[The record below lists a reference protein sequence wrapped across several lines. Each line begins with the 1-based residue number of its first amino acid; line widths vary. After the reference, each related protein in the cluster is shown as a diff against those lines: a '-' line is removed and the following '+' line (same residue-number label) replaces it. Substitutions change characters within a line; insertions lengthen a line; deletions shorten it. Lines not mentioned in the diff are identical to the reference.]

1 MNVALCHGHE
11 RMVIEREV
19 EPCVA
24 WQIRTCHH
32 PPRKVQL
39 RRTPAPHATLSCH
52 AMPRAARTCREM
64 HAPRRAASV
73 DASTRARAARKITN
87 KRAAR
92 SAPLRAPLRATR
104 SAARWVLRTRAPRSA
119 HRAPCCA
126 LCCALRYTLR
136 CALHCTLGA
145 THPRSARC
153 ALRRARRNATAVPR
167 LNAID
172 FVLPLPHYPWP
183 CD

>member
-1 MNVALCHGHE
+1 MLSALCHGHE

-92 SAPLRAPLRATR
+92 SAPLRATR
-104 SAARWVLRTRAPRSA
+104 SAAHWVLRTRAPRSA

-136 CALHCTLGA
+136 CALRT
-145 THPRSARC
+145 
-153 ALRRARRNATAVPR
+153 ALRSHSATQCFLSHATD
-167 LNAID
+167 LA
-172 FVLPLPHYPWP
+172 LPPPHYPQP
-183 CD
+183 CE

>member
-1 MNVALCHGHE
+1 MV
-11 RMVIEREV
+11 MSVVIEREV

-73 DASTRARAARKITN
+73 DASTPAAPRMRRPPPSRATMSCTKTRKRARSLTSAH
-87 KRAAR
+87 
-92 SAPLRAPLRATR
+92 SAPLRY
-104 SAARWVLRTRAPRSA
+104 
-119 HRAPCCA
+119 
-126 LCCALRYTLR
+126 ALRYALRCTLR
-136 CALHCTLGA
+136 CAL
-145 THPRSARC
+145 R
-153 ALRRARRNATAVPR
+153 LRAPLAQRNAM
-167 LNAID
+167 
-172 FVLPLPHYPWP
+172 LPLPCNRPRTTTTPLPTALRMSPLPPPQAHS
-183 CD
+183 